1 MKATHA
7 HTTIATPNSI
17 RFVPYDV
24 GWNLALDE
32 GSVIN
37 PLANYAVVK
46 VVGDAM
52 SPTYPAGSLV
62 LFDADIRAP
71 SPPGVFVLRDG
82 DGYTLQRCQIVLC
95 SKPLMVRLLPDNPS
109 HKCETVPVSTL
120 DVAGMV
126 DCGISISGD
135 ADEMLAYLDWE
146 IATEPTAAV

>member
-1 MKATHA
+1 MQVTDL
-7 HTTIATPNSI
+7 TTTTSTPNSI
-17 RFVPYDV
+17 RFIPYDV

-62 LFDADIRAP
+62 LFDADIKGP
-71 SPPGVFVLRDG
+71 SPAGVFVLRDG
-82 DGYTLQRCQIVLC
+82 DGYKLQRCQIVLC
-95 SKPLMVRLLPDNPS
+95 SKPLMVRLLPENPS
-109 HKCETVPVSTL
+109 HKRETVLASSL
-120 DVAGMV
+120 DVVGMV